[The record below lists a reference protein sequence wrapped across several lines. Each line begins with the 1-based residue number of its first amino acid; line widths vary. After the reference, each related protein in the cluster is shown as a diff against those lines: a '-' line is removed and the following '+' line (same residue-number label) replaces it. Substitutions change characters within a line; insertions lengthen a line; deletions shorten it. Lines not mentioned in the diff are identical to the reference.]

1 MSPVLASMA
10 IHARLLLIVPFLAWF
25 GNAQALG
32 LGKIVVF
39 SNLGEPLRA
48 EVEVL
53 TAGKE
58 FIDATCFQL
67 RHPDG
72 DGDLPW
78 IQRGTLKLR
87 QGASPVIEIRTARAV
102 NEPVIQ
108 VGLVAFCGNEV
119 RRDFTLLLSPPEI
132 GGRVDSP
139 PVAIEA
145 PRALRPAPPM
155 RPPRRPVASDSE
167 ARMPSG
173 TPEWSPPAMT
183 RPRRQKPP
191 AQAAAKDRV
200 VVSGNSELAGV
211 PSLRMTTELTGGAE
225 DSDSAKEIQRGILR
239 MEFRMMMALQEL
251 TATQATSAEKL
262 RTLQSVLEAPVL
274 PLANELPPAG
284 SGTATVEA
292 APPQQNAAVVGISK
306 PAAVEALPPART
318 KAADGDAN
326 AKKTY
331 EWAFYGGLL
340 VALLVIGS
348 WLAWRQYRA
357 RQAALADASDFPPS
371 LAPDASPVWE
381 KRDHFID
388 DEFDDRPVK
397 AEPPVAEEHGEI
409 TDIEVIDPLATAPV
423 DTGVEPPPAAPELAA
438 VPSIEQQFD
447 AQPVLELADIMMSFG
462 RTKGAAQVLH
472 EYIEQKPKEALQP
485 WLRLM
490 DVYRQA
496 GMREEF
502 ERLVEDFHLHF
513 NVEVQRWS
521 QQESEVEA
529 APGFSLELVL
539 PGEEKAPSSAPAK
552 PQSLEDFGH
561 IRDKLIDTWRTPEC
575 LTYLHHLLRDNR
587 GGQRAGF
594 PLPVVSEILCLI
606 ELLEAPVADAPASR
620 ELAPLPF
627 E

>member
-1 MSPVLASMA
+1 MA
-10 IHARLLLIVPFLAWF
+10 FHARLLLILPLLAWF

-32 LGKIVVF
+32 LGKIIV
-39 SNLGEPLRA
+39 SSSLGEPLRA

-67 RHPDG
+67 RRPDG

-87 QGASPVIEIRTARAV
+87 QGASSVIEIRTARPV

-119 RRDFTLLLSPPEI
+119 RRDFTLLLSPPEVSA
-132 GGRVDSP
+132 RVDSP
-139 PVAIEA
+139 PVAAEA
-145 PRALRPAPPM
+145 PRALRPAPPA
-155 RPPRRPVASDSE
+155 RPPRRPVAADSE
-167 ARMPSG
+167 ARMPAG
-173 TPEWSPPAMT
+173 VPEWSPPAMA

-191 AQAAAKDRV
+191 AQASAKDRV

-251 TATQATSAEKL
+251 TASQATSAEKL
-262 RTLQSVLEAPVL
+262 RTLQSVLEAPVM

-284 SGTATVEA
+284 NGMSKVET
-292 APPQQNAAVVGISK
+292 APPQQNAVVAGISK
-306 PAAVEALPPART
+306 PAAVEAPQPART

-326 AKKTY
+326 ANANANAKRTY

-340 VALLVIGS
+340 VALLAIGS

-357 RQAALADASDFPPS
+357 RQSALADAGDFPNS

-381 KRDHFID
+381 KQDHFID

-397 AEPPVAEEHGEI
+397 AEPPVAEDHGEI
-409 TDIEVIDPLATAPV
+409 TDIEVIDPLAPGPV

-462 RTKGAAQVLH
+462 RAKGAAQVLH
-472 EYIEQKPKEALQP
+472 EYIEQKPREALQP

-521 QQESEVEA
+521 QQESATEA

-539 PGEEKAPSSAPAK
+539 PGEEKAPPATPAK

-594 PLPVVSEILCLI
+594 PLSVVSEILCLI
-606 ELLEAPVADAPASR
+606 ELLEAPAADASAPR